1 MTDKQSVYL
10 SVVTTLYHSGPYVE
24 EFCRRMADAAK
35 KITNDYEI
43 ILVNDGSPDDAL
55 DKAVAV
61 QLKDP
66 HVVVVD
72 LSRNFGQHKAMMT
85 GMAQARGEN
94 IFLIEIDLEESPEW
108 VVDFQEKLKANHDV
122 DVVYGVQEKRK
133 GGLLERFLGAL
144 FYKMFNFFADVKI
157 PENHVT
163 ARLMTRRY
171 MDALLMHRD
180 RALFLGGVYEQVGF
194 RQIPHLV
201 RKISHS
207 ETTYTTKK
215 KLLLV
220 INSMVS
226 FSTAPL
232 SMIFWLGMS
241 MFFLSGIVLVWVL
254 YRWCVTSVAPG
265 WTSLIASIVGVGG
278 LLMLSLGVIGLYLKK
293 VLEEVKERPYTVI
306 KQIYRN
312 F

>member
-1 MTDKQSVYL
+1 MKHKKKVYL
-10 SVVTTLYHSGPYVE
+10 SVVTSLYHSGPYIE
-24 EFCRRMADAAK
+24 EFCGRMTAAAK

-43 ILVNDGSPDDAL
+43 ILVNDGSPDEAL
-55 DKAVAV
+55 EKAVAI
-61 QLKDP
+61 QRKNSR
-66 HVVVVD
+66 VVVVD

-85 GMAQARGEN
+85 GMAYVRGKYV
-94 IFLIEIDLEESPEW
+94 FLIEIDLEESPEW
-108 VVDFQEKLKANHDV
+108 LVDFYKKLKAHHDV

-133 GGLLERFLGAL
+133 GGLIERLTGAL
-144 FYKMFNFFADVKI
+144 FYKAFNLFSEVKM

-180 RALFLGGVYEQVGF
+180 RALFLGGIYEQVGF
-194 RQIPHLV
+194 RQTPHLV

-207 ETTYTTKK
+207 ETTYTPRKK
-215 KLLLV
+215 IHLV

-241 MFFLSGIVLVWVL
+241 MFFLSGMVLVWVL
-254 YRWCVTSVAPG
+254 YQWCVASLAPG
-265 WTSLIASIVGVGG
+265 WTSLIAAIVGVGG

-312 F
+312 S